1 MSLRLLVPLFIL
13 CGASLLAQAPTRT
26 SETHAS
32 PLGFSYSLPNDWD
45 VIDSQLSLPE
55 VKRQQSQRAS
65 SDEEKKGIQCVRI
78 ALTARHGTPASVVV
92 VVALPFACFGQQMT
106 EKDLPGFAQGAS
118 QGIKRSFV
126 VADPVYGAY
135 TLGTHSFWIERAT
148 GTVIGHPQAKYTV
161 EIACSLL
168 QKGAVCWMTMAA
180 DSTGLET
187 FEHGDVTLDDD
198 TPVALVPASAFDKKP
213 GS

>member
-1 MSLRLLVPLFIL
+1 MSLRLLIPLFFL
-13 CGASLLAQAPTRT
+13 CSASLPAQAPSRT
-26 SETHAS
+26 SETHTS

-45 VIDSQLSLPE
+45 VVDTQPTLPE
-55 VKRQQSQRAS
+55 MKKQQSQNAS
-65 SDEEKKGIQCVRI
+65 SDQEKKGIQCVQV

-106 EKDLPGFAQGAS
+106 EKDLPGFVQGAS

-126 VADPVYGAY
+126 VSDPIYGAY

-148 GTVIGHPQAKYTV
+148 GTVIGHPEAKYTV

-168 QKGAVCWMTMAA
+168 LKSAACWMAMAA

-187 FEHGDVTLDDD
+187 FEHGNVTLDGDS
-198 TPVALVPASAFDKKP
+198 PIALVPETAFDKKP
-213 GS
+213 QS

>member
-1 MSLRLLVPLFIL
+1 MYPRLWATLCVI
-13 CGASLLAQAPTRT
+13 CGASLMAQAPAPISKAHT
-26 SETHAS
+26 S

-45 VIDSQLSLPE
+45 VVDTQPTLPE
-55 VKRQQSQRAS
+55 VKKQQSQNAS
-65 SDEEKKGIQCVRI
+65 SDEEKKGIQCVQI
-78 ALTARHGTPASVVV
+78 ALTARHGNPASVVV

-106 EKDLPGFAQGAS
+106 EKDLPGFGEGAS

-126 VADPVYGAY
+126 VSDPVYGAY

-148 GTVIGHPQAKYTV
+148 GTVIGHPEAKYTV

-180 DSTGLET
+180 DSTSLET
-187 FEHGDVTLDDD
+187 FEHGDVTLDGD
-198 TPVALVPASAFDKKP
+198 TSAALVPSTAFDKKP

>member
-1 MSLRLLVPLFIL
+1 MSLRLLVPLFFL
-13 CGASLLAQAPTRT
+13 CSASLLAQAPART
-26 SETHAS
+26 SETHSS

-45 VIDSQLSLPE
+45 VVNTQPTLPE
-55 VKRQQSQRAS
+55 VKKQQSQIAS
-65 SDEEKKGIQCVRI
+65 SDEEKKGIQCVQI

-106 EKDLPGFAQGAS
+106 EKDLPGFAKGAS

-148 GTVIGHPQAKYTV
+148 GTVIGHAQPKYTV

-168 QKGAVCWMTMAA
+168 EKGAVCWMTMAA

-187 FEHGDVTLDDD
+187 FEHGAVTLDDD

-213 GS
+213 AS

>member
-26 SETHAS
+26 SETHTS

-65 SDEEKKGIQCVRI
+65 SDEEKKGIQCVQI

-92 VVALPFACFGQQMT
+92 VVALPFARFGQQMT
-106 EKDLPGFAQGAS
+106 EKDLPRFAGNQEVVCCR
-118 QGIKRSFV
+118 RSSLWRLHAGYAQFLDRARHGNNDRPSPSEV
-126 VADPVYGAY
+126 HGRDCLQPAA
-135 TLGTHSFWIERAT
+135 ERRR
-148 GTVIGHPQAKYTV
+148 V
-161 EIACSLL
+161 
-168 QKGAVCWMTMAA
+168 
-180 DSTGLET
+180 
-187 FEHGDVTLDDD
+187 LDEDRK
-198 TPVALVPASAFDKKP
+198 S
-213 GS
+213 